1 MWKRK
6 LQRHDVKVHTRHWNG
21 AIGVGSKLR
30 ESVAHVVL
38 CVLNA
43 EVDSRARL
51 VARLNY
57 SHQAHLVEAHGVDAA
72 REIGGVVGAVDACA
86 NLGERVGK
94 NGAS

>member
-1 MWKRK
+1 MSCD
-6 LQRHDVKVHTRHWNG
+6 QVHTGNWNE
-21 AIGVGSKLR
+21 AIGVGNKLR
-30 ESVAHVVL
+30 ESVADVVL
-38 CVLNA
+38 FVLNA

-72 REIGGVVGAVDACA
+72 RDIGGVVGAVDARA